1 MLKKQVSYTLSS
13 GEVILCI
20 DYQREEEKHDL
31 VDLEDDDLEEEE
43 ENLTE
48 IEEILPEI
56 SDCFVISGFPLSVP
70 LEERRNLHLKNIFH
84 YILYDK

>member
-43 ENLTE
+43 NLTE

-56 SDCFVISGFPLSVP
+56 SDLS
-70 LEERRNLHLKNIFH
+70 LIHI
-84 YILYDK
+84 